1 MKEKFPYP
9 GNPVKVVAE
18 MCDMNGHMNV
28 ADYARIFDDGSVELY
43 NDMGFGKKYFEEGF
57 SCFTLEMN
65 IQYLNE
71 LIEGQVAFPYYRLID
86 VSPKLIHYGGI
97 LLTDEGILSATNE
110 QMLAH
115 IDMSKRRSSE
125 MPEGMYSNLQGM
137 LEEHNKSGDVDFD
150 LRLKIKSKKLDT
162 G

>member
-1 MKEKFPYP
+1 MKEKFPYS
-9 GNPVKVVAE
+9 GNPVKVTAE

-43 NDMGFGKKYFEEGF
+43 NDMGFGKKYFEAGF

-65 IQYLNE
+65 IQYLAE
-71 LIEGQVAFPYYRLID
+71 LLEGQTAFPYYRIID

-97 LLTDEGILSATNE
+97 LLTEEGKLSATNE

-125 MPEGMYSNLQGM
+125 MPEGMYSKVKM
-137 LEEHNKSGDVDFD
+137 MCEEHNKSGDVDFE
-150 LRLKIKSKKLDT
+150 LRLKIRK
-162 G
+162 

>member
-1 MKEKFPYP
+1 MKEKFPYS
-9 GNPVKVVAE
+9 GNPVKVTAE

-65 IQYLNE
+65 IQYLTE
-71 LIEGQVAFPYYRLID
+71 LLEGQTAFPYYRIID

-110 QMLAH
+110 Q
-115 IDMSKRRSSE
+115 
-125 MPEGMYSNLQGM
+125 
-137 LEEHNKSGDVDFD
+137 
-150 LRLKIKSKKLDT
+150 
-162 G
+162 

>member
-1 MKEKFPYP
+1 VKEKFPYT
-9 GNPVKVVAE
+9 GNPVKVTAE

-28 ADYARIFDDGSVELY
+28 ADYARIFDDGSFELY
-43 NDMGFGKKYFEEGF
+43 NDMGFGQEYFKKGY

-65 IQYLNE
+65 IQYLSE
-71 LIEGQVAFPYYRLID
+71 LIEGQTAFPYYRLIE

-97 LLTDEGILSATNE
+97 LLTEEGKLSATNE

-125 MPEGMYSNLQGM
+125 MPEGMYSNVKM
-137 LEEHNKSGDVDFD
+137 MCEEHNKSGDVDFE
-150 LRLKIKSKKLDT
+150 LRLKIRK
-162 G
+162 

>member
-1 MKEKFPYP
+1 MKEKFPYT
-9 GNPVKVVAE
+9 GNPVKVTAE

-28 ADYARIFDDGSVELY
+28 ADYARIFDDGSFELY
-43 NDMGFGKKYFEEGF
+43 NDMGFGQEYFKKGY

-65 IQYLNE
+65 IQYLSE
-71 LIEGQVAFPYYRLID
+71 LIEGQTAFPYYRLIE

-97 LLTDEGILSATNE
+97 LLTEEGKLSATNE

-125 MPEGMYSNLQGM
+125 MPEGMYSKVKM
-137 LEEHNKSGDVDFD
+137 MCEEHNKSGDVDFE
-150 LRLKIKSKKLDT
+150 LRLKIRK
-162 G
+162 

>member
-1 MKEKFPYP
+1 MKEKFPYS
-9 GNPVKVVAE
+9 GNPVKVTAE

-43 NDMGFGKKYFEEGF
+43 NDMGFGKKYFEAGF

-65 IQYLNE
+65 IQYLTE
-71 LIEGQVAFPYYRLID
+71 LLEGQTAFPYYRIID

-125 MPEGMYSNLQGM
+125 MPEGMYNNLQDM

>member
-1 MKEKFPYP
+1 VTE
-9 GNPVKVVAE
+9 E
-18 MCDMNGHMNV
+18 MCDMIGHMNV

-71 LIEGQVAFPYYRLID
+71 LLEGQMAFPYYRLID
-86 VSPKLIHYGGI
+86 VNPKLIHYGGI
-97 LLTDEGILSATNE
+97 LVTEEGILSATNE

-125 MPEGMYSNLQGM
+125 MPEGMYNNLQDM
-137 LEEHNKSGDVDFD
+137 LEEHNKSGDIDFD
-150 LRLKIKSKKLDT
+150 LRLKIKK
-162 G
+162 

>member
-1 MKEKFPYP
+1 VKEKFPYP
-9 GNPVKVVAE
+9 GNPVKVTAE

-28 ADYARIFDDGSVELY
+28 ADYARIFDDGSFELY
-43 NDMGFGKKYFEEGF
+43 NDMGFGQKYFKEGF

-65 IQYLNE
+65 IQYLDE
-71 LIEGQVAFPYYRLID
+71 LIEGQTAFPYYRIID

-97 LLTDEGILSATNE
+97 LLNEDGNLSATNE

-125 MPEGMYSNLQGM
+125 MPEGMYNNVKM
-137 LEEHNKSGDVDFD
+137 MCEEHNKSGDVDFE
-150 LRLKIKSKKLDT
+150 LRLKIRK
-162 G
+162 